1 MPQSRTCL
9 IVPAAA
15 HGLACL
21 MLACALAFPVRIQA
35 AGAGT
40 GGTPGDTLALPDARS
55 ARPSPPPSAVAKVVI
70 TPTDVDRQLG
80 NLADMLQRAAGLH
93 VVRTG
98 GMGDYTGVSVWGS
111 SENQVNVYVDGVLQ
125 NRANDGSMFL
135 GDWDLSRVE
144 RVEVF
149 KGLAP
154 DNLAG
159 SPMGGAINIITRSGS
174 QGAGVRGA
182 VGAGSFGTL
191 RANGSAEFR
200 KSGWRGRVEAAR
212 NQADGDFVYYD
223 DNGTEFKPGRNPN
236 GAERLAEG
244 DLTRK
249 VRRNNAHGFSEV
261 AANACYAAGSWDLGV
276 QADASRLH
284 KQIPSPDPNVDSTIK
299 VLAFRDSD
307 RLSARGFGHWSDSR
321 MEGSFDLSGSYQGDA
336 YVDRA
341 GVVGVGVDDDHNA
354 YTELIGSVWARS
366 GLTEGFTLAALG
378 TYGIS
383 GYAFTNRILDI
394 EYPRFNRYT
403 GEGKL
408 TPIYTRGG
416 HTLEGILAA
425 TVTLEERYGEGLGAF
440 NSALAPGEDWD
451 SHWSMRLGYQYRIRE
466 RIWLSAQG
474 GSTYR
479 IPTFLERF
487 GDRGSIVG
495 SADLRPEAGAT
506 GSAGLH
512 AEGRGL
518 GADFQVFATEGR
530 RIIRLLQISQN
541 VMRYSNTDA
550 TRVFGVESRLTAAP
564 RPWTRTELDVTLQKA
579 VAVSSAAGDRLV
591 PYKPLSQ
598 VSLRQILMRRGWTL
612 SATGYYQGLA
622 YPNAS
627 NEASLFDSYS
637 HNTEWQARCD
647 ADLSWRAKHL
657 LVAAGAR
664 NIFDQRL
671 FDYFNYPLPG
681 RSYAVTVQA
690 EY

>member
-1 MPQSRTCL
+1 MPRSRTCHFIFAASARRL
-9 IVPAAA
+9 IGP
-15 HGLACL
+15 
-21 MLACALAFPVRIQA
+21 MLVCALVSPPLTRA
-35 AGAGT
+35 AGA
-40 GGTPGDTLALPDARS
+40 PAPDTLALPDARS
-55 ARPSPPPSAVAKVVI
+55 ENPMPPPSAVAKVVI

-80 NLADMLQRAAGLH
+80 SLADMLQRAAGLH

-125 NRANDGSMFL
+125 NQANDGSMFL

-159 SPMGGAINIITRSGS
+159 SPMGGAINIITRSGGP
-174 QGAGVRGA
+174 GAVARGA
-182 VGAGSFGTL
+182 VGVGSFGTL

-200 KSGWRGRVEAAR
+200 KAGWHGRVEAAR
-212 NQADGDFVYYD
+212 NQADGDFIYYD
-223 DNGTEFKPGRNPN
+223 DNGTEFKPGRNPD
-236 GAERLAEG
+236 GAERLSEG

-249 VRRNNAHGFSEV
+249 VRRNNAHGFTEI
-261 AANACYAAGSWDLGV
+261 AASAGYSAGAWDLGV
-276 QADASRLH
+276 QADATRLH
-284 KQIPSPDPNVDSTIK
+284 KQIPSPDPNVDST
-299 VLAFRDSD
+299 VRVETFRDSD
-307 RLSARGFGHWSDSR
+307 RLFARGFGHWTGPR
-321 MEGSFDLSGSYQGDA
+321 LEGSFDLSGSLQGDA
-336 YVDRA
+336 YLDRD
-341 GVVGVGVDDDHNA
+341 GVVGVGNDDDHNS
-354 YTELIGSVWARS
+354 YSQLIGTVWARA
-366 GLTEGFTLAALG
+366 GLAEGFTLAALG
-378 TYGIS
+378 SYGIS
-383 GYAFTNRILDI
+383 GYVFTDRMLDI

-408 TPIYTRGG
+408 TPVYSRGR

-425 TVTLEERYGEGLGAF
+425 TVTLEEQNGEGVRAF
-440 NSALAPGEDWD
+440 NSSLVPGEDWD
-451 SHWSMRLGYQYRIRE
+451 SHWSLRLGYQYRIRE
-466 RIWLSAQG
+466 GMWLSAQG
-474 GSTYR
+474 GSSYR

-487 GDRGSIVG
+487 GDRGTIVA
-495 SADLRPEAGAT
+495 SAGLRPEAGAT

-518 GADFQVFATEGR
+518 GADLQVFATEGR
-530 RIIRLLQISQN
+530 RLITLLQNSQH
-541 VMRYSNTDA
+541 VMVYRNTDA

-564 RPWTRTELDVTLQKA
+564 RPWTHTALDMTLQKA
-579 VAVSSAAGDRLV
+579 VAVSSGSGEKLV

-598 VSLRQILMRRGWTL
+598 VSLRQSLMHRGWTL

-622 YPNAS
+622 YPNPS

-637 HNTEWQARCD
+637 HNTEWQSRCD
-647 ADLSWRAKHL
+647 ADLSWRAKRL
-657 LVAAGAR
+657 LLAAGVR
-664 NIFDQRL
+664 NLFDQRL

-681 RSYAVTVQA
+681 RSYAFTMQA